1 MRETR
6 RWTQVCMQY
15 GSANAAEFGYETYKE
30 GPKRWGWLLNLV
42 NTTVSKDGSPDRSGL
57 ECFFIEQNGNLFKAT
72 VIYK

>member
-1 MRETR
+1 M
-6 RWTQVCMQY
+6 
-15 GSANAAEFGYETYKE
+15 
-30 GPKRWGWLLNLV
+30 GWLLNLV